1 MISLG
6 EGSWKVR
13 FSTAWPS
20 LLDCRWKTAGRP
32 CRQKL
37 TAWLSWCWTKLWA
50 VADQGPPPGPGVTQ
64 ARPGPGMSWYWYWVR
79 VPPPPLSLHSRQSLQ
94 PLSLKEGY
102 QAYKLGRIDQPS
114 PSLGPWVRSTSRS
127 RGKIRRTKKRRTKT
141 RTRT

>member
-6 EGSWKVR
+6 EGNWKVR

-20 LLDCRWKTAGRP
+20 LLDCRWKAAGRP

-64 ARPGPGMSWYWYWVR
+64 ARPGPGMSWNWVR
-79 VPPPPLSLHSRQSLQ
+79 VPPPPLSPMEFKLITVTRCVFVAEGGRGVWRV
-94 PLSLKEGY
+94 LS
-102 QAYKLGRIDQPS
+102 QDNIDGEQ
-114 PSLGPWVRSTSRS
+114 RC
-127 RGKIRRTKKRRTKT
+127 
-141 RTRT
+141 

>member
-6 EGSWKVR
+6 EGNWKVR

-20 LLDCRWKTAGRP
+20 LLDCRWKAAGRP

-64 ARPGPGMSWYWYWVR
+64 ARPGPGMVLELGEGTS
-79 VPPPPLSLHSRQSLQ
+79 PTPQSPL
-94 PLSLKEGY
+94 
-102 QAYKLGRIDQPS
+102 
-114 PSLGPWVRSTSRS
+114 
-127 RGKIRRTKKRRTKT
+127 
-141 RTRT
+141 